1 MSGFAQGLLAGFSTV
16 DQAMTR
22 RKELGL
28 REAQLAQQQKNN
40 ERDFEFAQSQFEHNK
55 NVDQRNFDYK
65 AKVDDRDYALKER
78 EFNANQNYRNASLGM
93 EQQRLQLQK
102 YNLRRLEY
110 NDMLERDKPLM
121 DALGKAVDAG
131 DRDAAMRLY
140 GQLSEGNPLRL
151 MANDGYAAKAG
162 QAVNNLQKIF
172 DDNPDRAIDSLNTP
186 ENLDVLSG
194 VFGPELQQRIGMP
207 DSTGKKTIKEARIG
221 SIVPA
226 QQEGY
231 VLIGLDLTY
240 SDGSTAH
247 KPVTEYGSAHPDDQ
261 TVLAV
266 PVDKAIALVRDRSKF
281 AEVAKNYGYFTP
293 KQKGLSMEQLQKG
306 ASQVAIKVAQ
316 EGGDVQG
323 AVTEYFAGMGLP
335 QYQQQLKQ
343 QKLQQQVI
351 NWAGDDPDKLEFAR
365 KVAAR
370 QPEMLDPQNQ
380 KLLENGYANFLRIQ
394 KSKGERARD
403 ESASSA
409 SQFIRGLKQHYAQ

>member
-40 ERDFEFAQSQFEHNK
+40 ERDFEFAQSQFEHRKEN
-55 NVDQRNFDYK
+55 DQRTYDLNVRN
-65 AKVDDRDYALKER
+65 ADREYALKER
-78 EFNANQNYRNASLGM
+78 EYAAAQNYRNASLGLS
-93 EQQRLQLQK
+93 QQRLQLEK
-102 YNLRRLEY
+102 YNQRRLEY
-110 NDMLERDKPLM
+110 NDMIAHSQPLM
-121 DALGKAVDAG
+121 EALGKAIEAG
-131 DRDAAMRLY
+131 DQETATRLF
-140 GQLSEGNPLRL
+140 GQLPKGHPLIL
-151 MANDGYAAKAG
+151 MSNEGYAAKAG
-162 QAVNNLQKIF
+162 QAVNNLQKILG
-172 DDNPDRAIDSLNTP
+172 DKPDGAIDSLNTP

-194 VFGPELQQRIGMP
+194 VFAPELQQRIGMP

-261 TVLAV
+261 TVLAI
-266 PVDKAIALVRDRSKF
+266 PVDKAIAQVRDRSKF
-281 AEVAKNYGYFTP
+281 AEISKNYGYFMP
-293 KQKGLSMEQLQKG
+293 KQQGLSLAKLQEV
-306 ASQVAIKVAQ
+306 ASNVAADAIKNGRNAQ
-316 EGGDVQG
+316 EEVDEFYATTGS
-323 AVTEYFAGMGLP
+323 P
-335 QYQQQLKQ
+335 QHQQKIQQQKI
-343 QKLQQQVI
+343 QQVI
-351 NWAGDDPDKLEFAR
+351 TSWAGDDPDKQAFAR
-365 KVAAR
+365 EVASR
-370 QPEMLDPQNQ
+370 QPEMLEPQNQ

-394 KSKGERARD
+394 KARGEQARD

-409 SQFIRGLKQHYAQ
+409 SQFIRGLKQNYAQ

>member
-40 ERDFEFAQSQFEHNK
+40 ERDFEFAQSQFEHRKEN
-55 NVDQRNFDYK
+55 DQRTYDLNVRN
-65 AKVDDRDYALKER
+65 ADREYALKER
-78 EFNANQNYRNASLGM
+78 EHKAAQNYRNASLGLS
-93 EQQRLQLQK
+93 QQRLQLEK
-102 YNLRRLEY
+102 YNQRRLEY
-110 NDMLERDKPLM
+110 NDMIAHSQPLM
-121 DALGKAVDAG
+121 EALGKAIEAG
-131 DRDAAMRLY
+131 DQEAATRLF
-140 GQLSEGNPLRL
+140 GQLPKGHPLIL
-151 MANDGYAAKAG
+151 MSNEGYAAKAG
-162 QAVNNLQKIF
+162 QAVINLQKIF
-172 DDNPDRAIDSLNTP
+172 GDKPDMAIDSLNTP

-194 VFGPELQQRIGMP
+194 VFAPELQQRIGMP
-207 DSTGKKTIKEARIG
+207 DSTGEKTIKEARIG

-261 TVLAV
+261 TVLAI
-266 PVDKAIALVRDRSKF
+266 PVDKAIAQVRDRSKF
-281 AEVAKNYGYFTP
+281 AEISKNYGYFMP
-293 KQKGLSMEQLQKG
+293 KQQGLSLKELQKG
-306 ASQVAIKVAQ
+306 ASNVAADAIKNGGNAQ
-316 EGGDVQG
+316 A
-323 AVTEYFAGMGLP
+323 AVDEYYAATGSQP
-335 QYQQQLKQ
+335 HQQKIQQ

-351 NWAGDDPDKLEFAR
+351 NWTGDDPDKLSFAR
-365 KVAAR
+365 NVAAR
-370 QPEMLDPQNQ
+370 QPEMLEPQNQ

-394 KSKGERARD
+394 KARGEQARD

-409 SQFIRGLKQHYAQ
+409 SQFIRGLKQNYAQ

>member
-40 ERDFEFAQSQFEHNK
+40 ERDFEFAQSQFEHRKEN
-55 NVDQRNFDYK
+55 DQRTYDLNVK
-65 AKVDDRDYALKER
+65 NADREYALKER
-78 EFNANQNYRNASLGM
+78 EHAAAQNYRNASLGM
-93 EQQRLQLQK
+93 EQQRLRMQK
-102 YNLRRLEY
+102 YNQRRLEY
-110 NDMLERDKPLM
+110 NDMLARDQPVM
-121 DALGKAVDAG
+121 AALGKAVDAG

-151 MANDGYAAKAG
+151 MANDGYVAKAG

-172 DDNPDRAIDSLNTP
+172 DDKPDRAIASLNTP
-186 ENLDVLSG
+186 ESLDALSG
-194 VFGPELQQRIGMP
+194 VFAPELQQRIGMP

-266 PVDKAIALVRDRSKF
+266 PVDKAVELVRDRSKF
-281 AEVAKNYGYFTP
+281 AEISKNFGYFTP
-293 KQKGLSMEQLQKG
+293 KQEGLSLKDIQKE
-306 ASQVAIKVAQ
+306 ASQVAAEAIKNGGNAQ
-316 EGGDVQG
+316 
-323 AVTEYFAGMGLP
+323 A
-335 QYQQQLKQ
+335 
-343 QKLQQQVI
+343 
-351 NWAGDDPDKLEFAR
+351 
-365 KVAAR
+365 
-370 QPEMLDPQNQ
+370 
-380 KLLENGYANFLRIQ
+380 
-394 KSKGERARD
+394 ARD
-403 ESASSA
+403 EFLAAHGLPEYQQKIQQQKFEQLLQKGQTWAAGDPVKQEFVKATAANMPALLEPGREKEVEIYYQNHLRDKKAEHEKALDYSASASA
-409 SQFIRGLKQHYAQ
+409 EKIKGWMK

>member
-28 REAQLAQQQKNN
+28 REAQLAQLQKNN

-55 NVDQRNFDYK
+55 DVDQRNFDYR
-65 AKVDDRDYALKER
+65 AKVDDRNYALQER
-78 EFNANQNYRNASLGM
+78 EFTANQNYRNASLGM

-102 YNLRRLEY
+102 YNQRRLEY
-110 NDMLERDKPLM
+110 NDMLARDQPVM
-121 DALGKAVDAG
+121 AALGKAIDAG
-131 DRDAAMRLY
+131 DHDAATHLF
-140 GQLSEGNPLRL
+140 GKLSDANPLKI
-151 MANDGYAAKAG
+151 MSTEGYAAKAG

-172 DDNPDRAIDSLNTP
+172 DDKPDRAIASLNTP
-186 ENLDVLSG
+186 ESLDALSG

-261 TVLAV
+261 TVLAI
-266 PVDKAIALVRDRSKF
+266 PVDRAIAQVRDRSKF
-281 AEVAKNYGYFTP
+281 AEMSKNFGYFTP
-293 KQKGLSMEQLQKG
+293 KQQGLSVEELQKG

-316 EGGDVQG
+316 DGGDAQG
-323 AVTEYFAGMGLP
+323 AVTQYYASMELP
-335 QYQQQLKQ
+335 QYQQKIQQ
-343 QKLQQQVI
+343 QKFEQLLQKGQT
-351 NWAGDDPDKLEFAR
+351 WAEGDPVKLEFVKAT
-365 KVAAR
+365 AANM
-370 QPEMLDPQNQ
+370 PA
-380 KLLENGYANFLRIQ
+380 LLEPGREKELEIWYQNHLRDKKAEQ
-394 KSKGERARD
+394 EKAKNY
-403 ESASSA
+403 SAAASA
-409 SQFIRGLKQHYAQ
+409 EEIRGWMK

>member
-40 ERDFEFAQSQFEHNK
+40 ERDFEFAQSQFEHRKEN
-55 NVDQRNFDYK
+55 DQRTYDLNVK
-65 AKVDDRDYALKER
+65 NADREYALKER
-78 EFNANQNYRNASLGM
+78 EHAAAQNYRNASLGIS
-93 EQQRLQLQK
+93 QQRLQLEK
-102 YNLRRLEY
+102 YNQRRLEY
-110 NDMLERDKPLM
+110 NDMIAHSQPLM
-121 DALGKAVDAG
+121 TALGKAIDAG
-131 DRDAAMRLY
+131 DQEAAMRIY
-140 GQLSEGNPLRL
+140 GQLPKGHPLTLMSSE
-151 MANDGYAAKAG
+151 GYAAKAG

-172 DDNPDRAIDSLNTP
+172 DDKLDRAIASLNTP

-266 PVDKAIALVRDRSKF
+266 PVDKAVELVRDRSKF
-281 AEVAKNYGYFTP
+281 AEISKNFGYFTP
-293 KQKGLSMEQLQKG
+293 KQEGLSLKDIQKE
-306 ASQVAIKVAQ
+306 ASQVAAEAIKNGGNAQ
-316 EGGDVQG
+316 AARDEFL
-323 AVTEYFAGMGLP
+323 AAHGLP
-335 QYQQQLKQ
+335 EYQQKIQQ
-343 QKLQQQVI
+343 QKFEQLLQKGQT
-351 NWAGDDPDKLEFAR
+351 WAEGDPVKLEFVKAT
-365 KVAAR
+365 AANM
-370 QPEMLDPQNQ
+370 PA
-380 KLLENGYANFLRIQ
+380 LLEPGREKELEIWYQNHLRDKKAEQ
-394 KSKGERARD
+394 EKAKNY
-403 ESASSA
+403 SAAASA
-409 SQFIRGLKQHYAQ
+409 EEIRGWMK

>member
-55 NVDQRNFDYK
+55 DVDQRNFDYR
-65 AKVDDRDYALKER
+65 AKVDDRNYTLQER

-102 YNLRRLEY
+102 YNQRRLEY
-110 NDMLERDKPLM
+110 NDMIAHSQPLM
-121 DALGKAVDAG
+121 TALGKAIDAG
-131 DRDAAMRLY
+131 DQEAAMRIY
-140 GQLSEGNPLRL
+140 GQLPKGHPLTLMSSE
-151 MANDGYAAKAG
+151 GYAAKAG

-172 DDNPDRAIDSLNTP
+172 DDKPDRAIASLNTP
-186 ENLDVLSG
+186 ESLDALSG
-194 VFGPELQQRIGMP
+194 VFAPELQQRIGMP

-266 PVDKAIALVRDRSKF
+266 PVDKAIELVRDRSKF
-281 AEVAKNYGYFTP
+281 AEISKNFGYFTP
-293 KQKGLSMEQLQKG
+293 KQEGLSLKDIQKE
-306 ASQVAIKVAQ
+306 ASQVAAEAIKNGGNAQ
-316 EGGDVQG
+316 AARDEFL
-323 AVTEYFAGMGLP
+323 AAHGLP
-335 QYQQQLKQ
+335 EYQQKIQQ
-343 QKLQQQVI
+343 QKFEQLLQKGQT
-351 NWAGDDPDKLEFAR
+351 WAEGDPVKLEFVKAT
-365 KVAAR
+365 AANM
-370 QPEMLDPQNQ
+370 PA
-380 KLLENGYANFLRIQ
+380 LLEPGREKELEIWYQNHLRDKKAEQ
-394 KSKGERARD
+394 EKAKNY
-403 ESASSA
+403 SAAASA
-409 SQFIRGLKQHYAQ
+409 EEIRGWMK

>member
-55 NVDQRNFDYK
+55 DVDQRNFDYR
-65 AKVDDRDYALKER
+65 AKVDDRNYTLQER

-102 YNLRRLEY
+102 YNQRRLEY
-110 NDMLERDKPLM
+110 NDMLARDQPVM
-121 DALGKAVDAG
+121 AALGKAIDAG
-131 DRDAAMRLY
+131 DHNAASHLFGKLSDA
-140 GQLSEGNPLRL
+140 NPLK
-151 MANDGYAAKAG
+151 MMSTVGYAAKAG

-172 DDNPDRAIDSLNTP
+172 DDKPDRAIASLNTP

-194 VFGPELQQRIGMP
+194 VFAPELQQRIGMP

-261 TVLAV
+261 TVLAI
-266 PVDKAIALVRDRSKF
+266 PVDKAIAQVRDRSKF
-281 AEVAKNYGYFTP
+281 AEISKNYGYFMP
-293 KQKGLSMEQLQKG
+293 KQQGLSLKELQKG
-306 ASQVAIKVAQ
+306 ASNVAADAIKNGGNAQ
-316 EGGDVQG
+316 A
-323 AVTEYFAGMGLP
+323 AVDEYYAATGSQP
-335 QYQQQLKQ
+335 HQQKIQQ

-351 NWAGDDPDKLEFAR
+351 NWAGDDPDKLSFAR
-365 KVAAR
+365 NVAAR
-370 QPEMLDPQNQ
+370 QPEMLEPQNQ

-394 KSKGERARD
+394 KARGEQARD

-409 SQFIRGLKQHYAQ
+409 SQFIRGLKQNYAQ

>member
-40 ERDFEFAQSQFEHNK
+40 ERDFELAQSQFEHRKEN
-55 NVDQRNFDYK
+55 DQRTYDLNVRN
-65 AKVDDRDYALKER
+65 ADREYALKER
-78 EFNANQNYRNASLGM
+78 EHKAAQNYRNASLGLS
-93 EQQRLQLQK
+93 QQRLQLEK
-102 YNLRRLEY
+102 YNQRRLEY
-110 NDMLERDKPLM
+110 NDMIAHSQPLM
-121 DALGKAVDAG
+121 EALGKAIEAG
-131 DRDAAMRLY
+131 DQETATRLF
-140 GQLSEGNPLRL
+140 GQLPKGHPLIL
-151 MANDGYAAKAG
+151 MSNEGYAAKAG
-162 QAVNNLQKIF
+162 QAVNNLQKILG
-172 DDNPDRAIDSLNTP
+172 DKPDGAIDSLNTP

-194 VFGPELQQRIGMP
+194 VFAPELQQRIGMP

-261 TVLAV
+261 NVLAI

-281 AEVAKNYGYFTP
+281 AEISKNYGYFMP
-293 KQKGLSMEQLQKG
+293 KQQGLSLKELQKG
-306 ASQVAIKVAQ
+306 ASNVAADAIKNGGNAQ
-316 EGGDVQG
+316 A
-323 AVTEYFAGMGLP
+323 AVDEYYAATGSQP
-335 QYQQQLKQ
+335 HQQKIQQ

-351 NWAGDDPDKLEFAR
+351 NWAGDDPDKLSFAR
-365 KVAAR
+365 NVAAR
-370 QPEMLDPQNQ
+370 QPEMLEPQNQ

-394 KSKGERARD
+394 KARGEQARD

-409 SQFIRGLKQHYAQ
+409 SQFIRGLKQNYAQ

>member
-28 REAQLAQQQKNN
+28 REAQLAQLQKNN
-40 ERDFEFAQSQFEHNK
+40 ERDFEFAQSQFEHRKEN
-55 NVDQRNFDYK
+55 DQRTYDLNVRN
-65 AKVDDRDYALKER
+65 ADREYALKER
-78 EFNANQNYRNASLGM
+78 EHAAAQNYRNASLGIS
-93 EQQRLQLQK
+93 QQRLQLEK
-102 YNLRRLEY
+102 YNQRRLEY
-110 NDMLERDKPLM
+110 NDMLARDQPVM
-121 DALGKAVDAG
+121 AALGKAIDAG
-131 DRDAAMRLY
+131 DHDAATHLF
-140 GQLSEGNPLRL
+140 GKLSDANPLKI
-151 MANDGYAAKAG
+151 MSTEGYAAKAG

-172 DDNPDRAIDSLNTP
+172 DDKPDRAIASLNTP
-186 ENLDVLSG
+186 ESLDALSG

-261 TVLAV
+261 TVLAI
-266 PVDKAIALVRDRSKF
+266 PVDKAVAQVRDRSKF
-281 AEVAKNYGYFTP
+281 AEISKNYGYFMP
-293 KQKGLSMEQLQKG
+293 KQQGLSLAKLQEG
-306 ASQVAIKVAQ
+306 ASSVAADVIKNGGNAQ
-316 EGGDVQG
+316 A
-323 AVTEYFAGMGLP
+323 AVDEYYAANGSQP
-335 QYQQQLKQ
+335 HQQKIQQ

-351 NWAGDDPDKLEFAR
+351 NWAGDDPDKQAFAR
-365 KVAAR
+365 EVASR
-370 QPEMLDPQNQ
+370 QPEMLEPQNQ

-394 KSKGERARD
+394 KAKGEQARD
-403 ESASSA
+403 DSAASASE
-409 SQFIRGLKQHYAQ
+409 FIRGLKQNYAQ

>member
-40 ERDFEFAQSQFEHNK
+40 ERDFEFAQSQFEHRKEN
-55 NVDQRNFDYK
+55 DQRTYDLNVK
-65 AKVDDRDYALKER
+65 NADREYALKER
-78 EFNANQNYRNASLGM
+78 EHAAAQNYRNASLGM
-93 EQQRLQLQK
+93 EQQRLRMQK
-102 YNLRRLEY
+102 YNQRRLEY
-110 NDMLERDKPLM
+110 NDMLARDQPVM
-121 DALGKAVDAG
+121 AALGKAVDAG

-151 MANDGYAAKAG
+151 MANDGYVAKAG

-172 DDNPDRAIDSLNTP
+172 DDKPDRAIASLNTP
-186 ENLDVLSG
+186 ESLDALSG
-194 VFGPELQQRIGMP
+194 VFAPELQQRIGMP

-266 PVDKAIALVRDRSKF
+266 PVDKAVELVRDRSKF
-281 AEVAKNYGYFTP
+281 AEISKNFGYFTP
-293 KQKGLSMEQLQKG
+293 KQEGLSLKDIQKE
-306 ASQVAIKVAQ
+306 ASQVAAEAIKNGGNAQ
-316 EGGDVQG
+316 AARDEFL
-323 AVTEYFAGMGLP
+323 AAHGLP
-335 QYQQQLKQ
+335 EYQQKIQQ
-343 QKLQQQVI
+343 QKFEQLLQKGQT
-351 NWAGDDPDKLEFAR
+351 WAEGDPVKLEFVKAT
-365 KVAAR
+365 AANM
-370 QPEMLDPQNQ
+370 PA
-380 KLLENGYANFLRIQ
+380 LLEPGREKELEIWYQNHLRDKKAEQ
-394 KSKGERARD
+394 EKAKNY
-403 ESASSA
+403 SAAASA
-409 SQFIRGLKQHYAQ
+409 EEIRGWMK

>member
-40 ERDFEFAQSQFEHNK
+40 ERDFEFAQSQFEHRKEN
-55 NVDQRNFDYK
+55 DQRTYDLNVK
-65 AKVDDRDYALKER
+65 NADREYALKER
-78 EFNANQNYRNASLGM
+78 EHAAAQNYRNASLGIS
-93 EQQRLQLQK
+93 QQRLQLEK
-102 YNLRRLEY
+102 YNQRRLEY
-110 NDMLERDKPLM
+110 NDMIAHSQPLM
-121 DALGKAVDAG
+121 TALGKAIDAG
-131 DRDAAMRLY
+131 DQEAAMRIY
-140 GQLSEGNPLRL
+140 GQLPKGHPLTLMSSE
-151 MANDGYAAKAG
+151 GYAAKAG

-172 DDNPDRAIDSLNTP
+172 DDKPDRAIASLNTP
-186 ENLDVLSG
+186 ESLDALSG

-266 PVDKAIALVRDRSKF
+266 PVDKAIELVRDRSKF
-281 AEVAKNYGYFTP
+281 AEISKNFGYFTP
-293 KQKGLSMEQLQKG
+293 KQEGLSLKDIQKE
-306 ASQVAIKVAQ
+306 ASQVAAEAIKNGGNAQ
-316 EGGDVQG
+316 AARDEFL
-323 AVTEYFAGMGLP
+323 AAHGLP
-335 QYQQQLKQ
+335 EYQQKIQQ
-343 QKLQQQVI
+343 QKFEQLLQKGQT
-351 NWAGDDPDKLEFAR
+351 WAEGDPVKLEFVKAT
-365 KVAAR
+365 AANM
-370 QPEMLDPQNQ
+370 PA
-380 KLLENGYANFLRIQ
+380 LLEPGREKELEIWYQNHLRDKKAEQ
-394 KSKGERARD
+394 EKAKNY
-403 ESASSA
+403 SAAASA
-409 SQFIRGLKQHYAQ
+409 EEIRGWMK

>member
-28 REAQLAQQQKNN
+28 REAQLARQQKNN

-55 NVDQRNFDYK
+55 NVDQRNFDYR
-65 AKVDDRDYALKER
+65 AKVDDRNYALKER

-102 YNLRRLEY
+102 YNQRRLEY
-110 NDMLERDKPLM
+110 NDMIAHSQPLM
-121 DALGKAVDAG
+121 EALGKAIEAG
-131 DRDAAMRLY
+131 DQEAATRLF
-140 GQLSEGNPLRL
+140 GQLPKGHPLIL
-151 MANDGYAAKAG
+151 MSNEGYAAKAG
-162 QAVNNLQKIF
+162 QAVINLQKIF
-172 DDNPDRAIDSLNTP
+172 GDKPDMAIDSLNTP

-194 VFGPELQQRIGMP
+194 VFAPELQQRIGMP

-266 PVDKAIALVRDRSKF
+266 PVDKAVALVRDRSKF
-281 AEVAKNYGYFTP
+281 AEISKNYGYFMP
-293 KQKGLSMEQLQKG
+293 KQQGLSLAKLQEGASNVAADAIKNGRDAQAEVDEYYAANGLQPHQQKVQQRKTQQLLQKWQTW
-306 ASQVAIKVAQ
+306 A
-316 EGGDVQG
+316 
-323 AVTEYFAGMGLP
+323 
-335 QYQQQLKQ
+335 
-343 QKLQQQVI
+343 
-351 NWAGDDPDKLEFAR
+351 AGDQVKQEFVKAT
-365 KVAAR
+365 AANA
-370 QPEMLDPQNQ
+370 PA
-380 KLLENGYANFLRIQ
+380 LLEPGREKEVEIYYQNHLRD
-394 KSKGERARD
+394 KKAEHEKALD
-403 ESASSA
+403 YSASASA
-409 SQFIRGLKQHYAQ
+409 EKIKGWMK

>member
-40 ERDFEFAQSQFEHNK
+40 ERDFEFAQSQFEHRKEN
-55 NVDQRNFDYK
+55 DQRTYDLNVK
-65 AKVDDRDYALKER
+65 NADREYALKER
-78 EFNANQNYRNASLGM
+78 EHAAAQNYRNASLGIS
-93 EQQRLQLQK
+93 QQRLQLEK
-102 YNLRRLEY
+102 YNQRRLEY
-110 NDMLERDKPLM
+110 NDMIAHSQPLM
-121 DALGKAVDAG
+121 TALGKAIDAG
-131 DRDAAMRLY
+131 DQEAAMRIY
-140 GQLSEGNPLRL
+140 GQLPKGHPLTLMSSE
-151 MANDGYAAKAG
+151 GYAAKAG

-172 DDNPDRAIDSLNTP
+172 DDKPDRAIASLNTP

-266 PVDKAIALVRDRSKF
+266 PVDKAVELVRDRSKF
-281 AEVAKNYGYFTP
+281 AEISKNFGYFTP
-293 KQKGLSMEQLQKG
+293 KQEGLSLKDIQKE
-306 ASQVAIKVAQ
+306 ASQVAAEAIKNGGNAQ
-316 EGGDVQG
+316 AARDEFL
-323 AVTEYFAGMGLP
+323 AAHGLP
-335 QYQQQLKQ
+335 EYQQKIQQ
-343 QKLQQQVI
+343 QKFEQLLQKGQT
-351 NWAGDDPDKLEFAR
+351 WAEGDPVKLEFVKAT
-365 KVAAR
+365 AANM
-370 QPEMLDPQNQ
+370 PA
-380 KLLENGYANFLRIQ
+380 LLEPGREKELEIWYQNHLRDKKAEQ
-394 KSKGERARD
+394 EKAKNY
-403 ESASSA
+403 SAAASA
-409 SQFIRGLKQHYAQ
+409 EEIRG

>member
-40 ERDFEFAQSQFEHNK
+40 ERDFEFAQSQFEHRKEN
-55 NVDQRNFDYK
+55 DQRTYDLNVK
-65 AKVDDRDYALKER
+65 NADREYALKER
-78 EFNANQNYRNASLGM
+78 EHAAAQNYRNASLGIS
-93 EQQRLQLQK
+93 QQRLQLEK
-102 YNLRRLEY
+102 YNQRRLEY
-110 NDMLERDKPLM
+110 NDMIAHSQPLM
-121 DALGKAVDAG
+121 TALGKAIDAG
-131 DRDAAMRLY
+131 DQEDAMRIY
-140 GQLSEGNPLRL
+140 GQLPKGHPLTLMSSE
-151 MANDGYAAKAG
+151 GYAAKAG

-172 DDNPDRAIDSLNTP
+172 DDKPDRAIASLNTP
-186 ENLDVLSG
+186 ESLDALSG
-194 VFGPELQQRIGMP
+194 VFAPELQQRIGMP

-266 PVDKAIALVRDRSKF
+266 PVDKAVELVRDRSKF
-281 AEVAKNYGYFTP
+281 AEISKNFGYFTP
-293 KQKGLSMEQLQKG
+293 KQEGLSLKDIQKE
-306 ASQVAIKVAQ
+306 ASQVAAEAIKNGGNAQ
-316 EGGDVQG
+316 AARDEFL
-323 AVTEYFAGMGLP
+323 AAHGLP
-335 QYQQQLKQ
+335 EYQQKIQQ
-343 QKLQQQVI
+343 QKIQQGI
-351 NWAGDDPDKLEFAR
+351 TSWAGDDPDKQAFAR
-365 KVAAR
+365 EVASR
-370 QPEMLDPQNQ
+370 QPEMLEPQNQ

-394 KSKGERARD
+394 KARGEQARD
-403 ESASSA
+403 DSAASASE
-409 SQFIRGLKQHYAQ
+409 FIRGLKQNYAQ

>member
-40 ERDFEFAQSQFEHNK
+40 ERDFEFAQSQFEHRKEN
-55 NVDQRNFDYK
+55 DQRTYDLNVRN
-65 AKVDDRDYALKER
+65 ADREYALKER
-78 EFNANQNYRNASLGM
+78 EHKAAQNYRNASLGLS
-93 EQQRLQLQK
+93 QQRLQLEK
-102 YNLRRLEY
+102 YNQRRLEY
-110 NDMLERDKPLM
+110 NDMIAHSQPLM
-121 DALGKAVDAG
+121 EALGKAIEAG
-131 DRDAAMRLY
+131 DQEAATRLF
-140 GQLSEGNPLRL
+140 GQLPKGHPLIL
-151 MANDGYAAKAG
+151 MSNEGYAAKAG
-162 QAVNNLQKIF
+162 QAVINLQKIF
-172 DDNPDRAIDSLNTP
+172 GDKPDMAIDSLNTP

-194 VFGPELQQRIGMP
+194 VFAPELQQRIGMP
-207 DSTGKKTIKEARIG
+207 DSTGEKTIKEARIG

-261 TVLAV
+261 TVLAI
-266 PVDKAIALVRDRSKF
+266 PVDKAIAQVRDRSKF
-281 AEVAKNYGYFTP
+281 AEISKNYGYFMP
-293 KQKGLSMEQLQKG
+293 KQQGLSLKELQKG
-306 ASQVAIKVAQ
+306 ASNVAADAIKNGGNAQ
-316 EGGDVQG
+316 A
-323 AVTEYFAGMGLP
+323 AVDEYYAATGSQP
-335 QYQQQLKQ
+335 HQQKIQQ

-351 NWAGDDPDKLEFAR
+351 NWAGDDPDKLSFAR
-365 KVAAR
+365 NVAAR
-370 QPEMLDPQNQ
+370 QPEMLEPQNQ

-394 KSKGERARD
+394 KARGEQARD

-409 SQFIRGLKQHYAQ
+409 SQF

>member
-40 ERDFEFAQSQFEHNK
+40 ERDFEFAQSQFEHRKEN
-55 NVDQRNFDYK
+55 DQRTYDLNVRN
-65 AKVDDRDYALKER
+65 ADREYALKER
-78 EFNANQNYRNASLGM
+78 EHKAAQNYRNASLGLS
-93 EQQRLQLQK
+93 QQRLQLEK
-102 YNLRRLEY
+102 YNQRRLEY
-110 NDMLERDKPLM
+110 NDMIAHSQPLM
-121 DALGKAVDAG
+121 EALGKAIEAG
-131 DRDAAMRLY
+131 DQEAATRLF
-140 GQLSEGNPLRL
+140 GQLPKGHPLIL
-151 MANDGYAAKAG
+151 MSNEGYAVKAG
-162 QAVNNLQKIF
+162 QAVINLQKIF
-172 DDNPDRAIDSLNTP
+172 GDKPDMAIDSLNTP

-194 VFGPELQQRIGMP
+194 VFAPELQQRIGMP
-207 DSTGKKTIKEARIG
+207 DSTGEKTIKEARIG

-261 TVLAV
+261 TVLAI
-266 PVDKAIALVRDRSKF
+266 PVDKAIAQVRDRSKF
-281 AEVAKNYGYFTP
+281 AEISKNYGYFMP
-293 KQKGLSMEQLQKG
+293 KQQGLSLKELQKG
-306 ASQVAIKVAQ
+306 ASNVAADAIKNGGNAQ
-316 EGGDVQG
+316 A
-323 AVTEYFAGMGLP
+323 AVDEYYAATGSQP
-335 QYQQQLKQ
+335 HQQKIQQ

-351 NWAGDDPDKLEFAR
+351 NWAGDDPDKLSFAR
-365 KVAAR
+365 NVAAR
-370 QPEMLDPQNQ
+370 QPEMLEPQNQ

-394 KSKGERARD
+394 KARGEQARD

-409 SQFIRGLKQHYAQ
+409 SQFIRGLKQNYAQ

>member
-40 ERDFEFAQSQFEHNK
+40 ERDFEFAQSQFEHRKEN
-55 NVDQRNFDYK
+55 DQRTYDLNVRN
-65 AKVDDRDYALKER
+65 ADREYALKER
-78 EFNANQNYRNASLGM
+78 EHKAAQNYRNASLGLS
-93 EQQRLQLQK
+93 QQRLQLEK
-102 YNLRRLEY
+102 YNQRRLEY
-110 NDMLERDKPLM
+110 NDMIAHSQPLM
-121 DALGKAVDAG
+121 EALGKAIEAG
-131 DRDAAMRLY
+131 DQEAATRLF
-140 GQLSEGNPLRL
+140 GQLPKGHPLIL
-151 MANDGYAAKAG
+151 MSNEGYAAKAG
-162 QAVNNLQKIF
+162 QAVINLQKIF
-172 DDNPDRAIDSLNTP
+172 GDKPDMAIDSLNTP

-194 VFGPELQQRIGMP
+194 VFAPELQQRIGMP
-207 DSTGKKTIKEARIG
+207 DSTGEKTIKEARIG

-261 TVLAV
+261 TVLAI
-266 PVDKAIALVRDRSKF
+266 PVDKAIAQVRDRSKF
-281 AEVAKNYGYFTP
+281 AEISKNYGYFMP
-293 KQKGLSMEQLQKG
+293 KQQGLSLKELQKG
-306 ASQVAIKVAQ
+306 ASNVAADAIKNGGNAQ
-316 EGGDVQG
+316 A
-323 AVTEYFAGMGLP
+323 AVDEYYAATGSQP
-335 QYQQQLKQ
+335 HQQKIQQ

-351 NWAGDDPDKLEFAR
+351 NWAGDDPDKLLFAR
-365 KVAAR
+365 NVAAR
-370 QPEMLDPQNQ
+370 QPEMLEPQNQ

-394 KSKGERARD
+394 KARGEQARD

-409 SQFIRGLKQHYAQ
+409 SQFIRGLKQNYAQ